1 MEAGVLRVLI
11 ADKLPD
17 TARTSLQEAGC
28 EVVVNAALK
37 GPALTEAMSSV
48 NPDVLVVR
56 STRVL
61 AEDFEAA
68 RRLSLVVRA
77 GAGVN
82 TIDLTTASSR
92 GVYVANCPG
101 KNAIAVAE
109 LAFAHILN
117 ADRRLADAVADL
129 RDGNWKKKTYA
140 KARGLHGRTL
150 GVIGCGTI
158 GREVIRLGRAFGM
171 EVVAWSRSL
180 TEAEATAMGATKA
193 AHAVDVARAAD
204 VISVHLALNAS
215 TLGFVGDSIFQALR
229 PGAIF
234 VNTSRGDVVDEAS
247 LAEAVRTKGVRAGL
261 DVFVGEPSSD
271 GPWKTDLADLQGIYG
286 THHVGAST
294 DQAQEAVADAATEII
309 ATYAATG
316 SVLNCVN
323 LADRTPAT
331 HLLVVRHRD
340 EIGVLAAI
348 LDLLREATINVEQME
363 NIIFKASTDSTQ
375 ARAACARI
383 QVVGQPPPSVLA
395 LINDQD
401 AVFDAKLVPLS

>member
-1 MEAGVLRVLI
+1 VLRVLI

-17 TARTSLQEAGC
+17 AARTALQEAGC

-37 GPALTEAMSSV
+37 GPALTDALGSV

-56 STRVL
+56 STKVL

-82 TIDLTTASSR
+82 TIDLSTASSR

-101 KNAIAVAE
+101 KNATAVAE

-117 ADRRLADAVADL
+117 ADRRVADAVADL
-129 RDGNWKKKTYA
+129 RAGVWKKKTYA

-158 GREVIRLGRAFGM
+158 GREVIRIGRAFGM

-180 TEAEATAMGATKA
+180 TDADAAAMGATKA
-193 AHAVDVARAAD
+193 PHAVDVARQAD

-215 TLGFVGDSIFQALR
+215 TLGFVGESIFDAMR
-229 PGAIF
+229 PGALF
-234 VNTSRGDVVDEAS
+234 VNTSRGDVVDEAA
-247 LAEAVRTKGVRAGL
+247 LARAVRTKGVRAGL
-261 DVFVGEPSSD
+261 DVFVGEPSAD
-271 GPWKTDLADLQGIYG
+271 GPWTTELAGLEGVYG

-340 EIGVLAAI
+340 EVGVLASV
-348 LDLLREATINVEQME
+348 LELLREAAINVEQME
-363 NIIFKASTDSTQ
+363 NIIFKAASDGGL

-383 QVVGQPPPSVLA
+383 QVVGEPPAAVLA
-395 LINDQD
+395 LIGDQD